1 MILGCVFEVSPPAT
15 EGLGPIFRASIISTM
30 GPSFLTFG
38 QVNIFRV
45 LEGSWNLIRVVSRW
59 QFGAPDHDGQ
69 AGFKSLRLGPTTR
82 RRRSREQPET
92 LMLSAGGTSGSA
104 RQD

>member
-1 MILGCVFEVSPPAT
+1 MCGVKKE
-15 EGLGPIFRASIISTM
+15 
-30 GPSFLTFG
+30 
-38 QVNIFRV
+38 
-45 LEGSWNLIRVVSRW
+45 IR
-59 QFGAPDHDGQ
+59 GHDGQ

-92 LMLSAGGTSGSA
+92 LMLCVGGTSGDRSA